1 MHTLKSEHPEPLG
14 WMWGRRKLSWGA
26 GGDGRRVERAQRG
39 RTGSKKGE
47 EMERAEAVSPAECPV
62 PGEWR
67 I

>member
-1 MHTLKSEHPEPLG
+1 MDVGKEEVEL
-14 WMWGRRKLSWGA
+14 RV

-62 PGEWR
+62 LGEWR

>member
-1 MHTLKSEHPEPLG
+1 MDVGKEEVELG
-14 WMWGRRKLSWGA
+14 VGV
-26 GGDGRRVERAQRG
+26 GDGRRVERAQRG

-47 EMERAEAVSPAECPV
+47 ETERVEAVSPAECPV